1 MYALTKVLR
10 IIMALI
16 VCVSAM
22 WTLLTSRP
30 LIVSVSAESRHSLL
44 VPSSSAQVVFLRDP
58 DLQSK
63 IVILLFVIVQVY
75 LHNGKNPGGLNFPPI
90 YS

>member
-30 LIVSVSAESRHSLL
+30 LIVSVESRHSLL